1 MRTLPG
7 KIDKDI
13 LKKRIR
19 IYLSVLSLGI
29 VYGIWVR
36 YTGIGIPCPFRMLTG
51 WLCPGCGITTLF
63 MRLLSG
69 DIRGSFEANPFIL
82 LTSPVLIT
90 ILAVN
95 EYFILTPSCKRPRIK
110 KLLDILCVI
119 YVIALLAF
127 GVVRNIV

>member
-29 VYGIWVR
+29 VYGLWVM

-69 DIRGSFEANPFIL
+69 DIRGAFEANPFIL

-95 EYFILTPSCKRPRIK
+95 EYIILTPSCKRPRIK
-110 KLLDILCVI
+110 KLLDILSVI

-127 GVVRNIV
+127 GIVRNIV